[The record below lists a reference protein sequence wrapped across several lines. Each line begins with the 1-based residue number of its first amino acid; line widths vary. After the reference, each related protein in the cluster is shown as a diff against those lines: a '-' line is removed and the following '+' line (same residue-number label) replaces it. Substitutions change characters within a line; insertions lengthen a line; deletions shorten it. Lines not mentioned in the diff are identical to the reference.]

1 MWTKVH
7 GIAGEKTSNCID
19 ESSSRRKDDN
29 AQLSQHGEKS
39 KNLDAHMLRL
49 CRCLQQ
55 GDIEL
60 KTLGK

>member
-1 MWTKVH
+1 MWTKVY
-7 GIAGEKTSNCID
+7 GTAGEKTPNCID
-19 ESSSRRKDDN
+19 EGSSRRKDDK
-29 AQLSQHGEKS
+29 AQLSQREEKS

-55 GDIEL
+55 GNIKL